1 MSTLLLRLSAPM
13 QAWGAE
19 SKFDTRTTQRAPTKS
34 GVIGMVAAA
43 LGRRR
48 TEPID
53 DLQRLRFGVRVDQ
66 EGTLM
71 VDFHMAHEQSFWDS
85 GADNGAH
92 LTRRHYLSDATF
104 LVGLEGADTQ
114 LLPIQ
119 AALQSPAFPLFLGR
133 RSCPPEGKVVLGVR
147 KDMPLRHA
155 LEQAPWLA
163 SARIRA
169 RAPQTHMLRLY
180 LEADAGDASAYA
192 VRDVPV
198 SFSQMKREHGF
209 RFIEERTVPIASGAR
224 RDITTHDPMMELEG

>member
-1 MSTLLLRLSAPM
+1 M
-13 QAWGAE
+13 QSWGAE

-48 TEPID
+48 TEPIG

-66 EGTLM
+66 EGILL

-85 GADNGAH
+85 GADNGSH
-92 LTRRHYLSDATF
+92 LTRRHYLSDAVF
-104 LVGLEGADTQ
+104 LVGLEGEDSL
-114 LLPIQ
+114 LLPIEE
-119 AALQSPAFPLFLGR
+119 ALKAPLFPLFLGR
-133 RSCPPEGKVVLGVR
+133 RSCPPEGRVVLGVR
-147 KDMPLRHA
+147 KGESLHRA

-163 SARIRA
+163 NARVKSRAQSAHR
-169 RAPQTHMLRLY
+169 LRLY
-180 LEADAGDASAYA
+180 LEADAGEPDAYM

-209 RFIEERTVPIASGAR
+209 RFAKERTMPVMPFVLKDTTTQNPI
-224 RDITTHDPMMELEG
+224 MELEG